1 MQELLKDF
9 PLLSLDFISTHCD
22 VDYSKVSEE
31 ELKELYKN
39 RSFSNPVFIVRGTT
53 QVPQL
58 LMTVDL
64 LFPKKFKFT
73 GVNS

>member
-9 PLLSLDFISTHCD
+9 PFLSLDFISTHCD
-22 VDYSKVSEE
+22 VDYNKVSKEE
-31 ELKELYKN
+31 IKELYKN
-39 RSFSNPVFIVRGTT
+39 RSFINPVFIIRGTT
-53 QVPQL
+53 QVPL
-58 LMTVDL
+58 LIMTVDL